1 MAIPQTS
8 QAIEN
13 DHSRGGIQKIA
24 VLFTDIVGSTR
35 YFKDQG
41 DLAGRKMLQYHQEI
55 ASQPIVE
62 HSGLVVKTLG
72 DSVMAYFS
80 NPKEAVKAAIRIQQE
95 LKQHNT
101 TRKIDEKFSVR
112 IGIHWGNGI
121 VEEQDIFGDV
131 VNMAAKIVPLADGGQ
146 IVISEET
153 YSLVNTLSPVKYEIF
168 DIQSE
173 KEEFRGL
180 KVYSVLWDDTTRF
193 DPTAN
198 NLLYLRPLWNLG
210 DQDFAKAW
218 NHFLNNR
225 QSLYGKKM
233 FKEKVLSDKS
243 VALIETDVQ
252 QAIAIA
258 FKASDYLKNRMEGND
273 TFKFLPMQI
282 IIDSGP
288 YLRAEKLT
296 LEDFKIDLDEVDP
309 GKIYISA
316 SAYRLIKN
324 KDSFTTIP
332 PFDFNSPQPLYQLVT
347 SEAGESDTPLFL
359 YQNALAQ
366 GGNAP
371 CFYCGARKHKT
382 TDCPSKKLDEFTYAL
397 KKLGYLSLKQIN
409 DIFRNSLSG
418 SDSPLETDF
427 QLNHRIGSESTL
439 ALNGFYDLKSH
450 FQLRILRN
458 LWDSREEKW
467 ETVKTK
473 RGDGEKGGYLW
484 LAQDQLRTSNL
495 REAEKMISTVLLEDP
510 QDYRVQCLAGFL
522 EIEKNQLNQ
531 AENYFNQALAYAKT
545 KPQRLYVLFLMSR
558 ICELNKKPSRAE
570 GNINKILYIYPQCS
584 DARYQKAIFAFRN
597 NQNKRAL
604 AELTNLIQEDSE
616 YYIKALIDPELI
628 RYSRVIHP
636 RLKKL
641 YQKAHQK
648 ALESIPKAEAEMKR
662 LKDLLGDEEPLDDEM
677 IALSEKINSM
687 VNSESY
693 LGYID
698 IANFA
703 RSIVYRCQGSIGGWK
718 KKLQKVLYELESQC
732 QKHFTYTLKFPYKT
746 FSNSIHHQLIR
757 LQEELRKLREVFETE
772 ELKQYKQ
779 ALNQAQTISKNIHEI
794 PSKIKKLESIKK
806 TILYVNSFLR
816 KSLFVQTLNLLIGLL
831 LPPVAIHYLAI
842 TSQDRLFISDNVWYY
857 QKLFITAGALFGVLI
872 ALIRARNH

>member
-1 MAIPQTS
+1 MAIPQTPLA
-8 QAIEN
+8 QEN
-13 DHSRGGIQKIA
+13 DRSRGDIQKIA

-80 NPKEAVKAAIRIQQE
+80 NPKEAVKAAIRIQQD

-101 TRKIDEKFSVR
+101 TRQINEQFSVR
-112 IGIHWGNGI
+112 IGIHWGDGI

-131 VNMAAKIVPLADGGQ
+131 VNMAAKIVPLAGGGQ
-146 IVISEET
+146 IIISEET
-153 YSLVNTLSPVKYEIF
+153 HSLVDTLSPVKYKQF

-173 KEEFRGL
+173 KEEHRGI

-210 DQDFAKAW
+210 DQDFTKAW
-218 NHFLNNR
+218 NFFLNNR
-225 QSLYGKKM
+225 QSLYGKKVL
-233 FKEKVLSDKS
+233 KEKVLSNKS
-243 VALIETDVQ
+243 VALIVTTAQ
-252 QAIAIA
+252 QAIEIA
-258 FKASDYLKNRMEGND
+258 FNALDYLKKRMDGND
-273 TFKFLPMQI
+273 TFRFLPMEI

-296 LEDFKIDLDEVDP
+296 LEDFKIDTDDIDP
-309 GKIYISA
+309 GKIYISG
-316 SAYRLIKN
+316 SAYRLINN
-324 KDSFTTIP
+324 KESFTTTP
-332 PFDFNSPQPLYQLVT
+332 PFDYKSPQPLYHLKT

-366 GGNAP
+366 GNNAP

-382 TDCPSKKLDEFTYAL
+382 TDCPSKKLDEFTFAL

-409 DIFRNSLSG
+409 DMFRDSLSG
-418 SDSPLETDF
+418 SDSPLATEL
-427 QLNHRIGSESTL
+427 QLNHRIGSERTL
-439 ALNGFYDLKSH
+439 ASYGFYDLKSH
-450 FQLRILRN
+450 LQLRILRN
-458 LWDSREEKW
+458 LWDSKEEKW
-467 ETVKTK
+467 DTVKTK

-495 REAEKMISTVLLEDP
+495 REAEKMLNTVILENP
-510 QDYRVQCLAGFL
+510 QDYRVQCLSGFL

-531 AENYFNQALAYAKT
+531 AENYFNQALTYAET
-545 KPQRLYVLFLMSR
+545 KPQRLYVLFLLSR

-570 GNINKILYIYPQCS
+570 GNIDKILYIYPQCT
-584 DARYQKAIFAFRN
+584 DARYQKVIFAFRN

-604 AELTNLIQEDSE
+604 AELTNLIQEDSD
-616 YYIKALIDPELI
+616 YYIKALIDPELS
-628 RYSRVIHP
+628 RYGRVIHP

-641 YQKAHQK
+641 YQQAREK
-648 ALESIPKAEAEMKR
+648 ALENIPKAEAEMKR
-662 LKDLLGDEEPLDDEM
+662 LKDLLGDEEPPDDEM
-677 IALSEKINSM
+677 EALWEKIKSM
-687 VNSESY
+687 V
-693 LGYID
+693 
-698 IANFA
+698 NFA
-703 RSIVYRCQGSIGGWK
+703 RSIVYRCQGNIGGWK
-718 KKLQKVLYELESQC
+718 KKLQKVLHELESQC
-732 QKHFTYTLKFPYKT
+732 QKYLTYTLKFPYKT

-757 LQEELRKLREVFETE
+757 LQKELRELREVTETE
-772 ELKQYKQ
+772 DLRLYKQ
-779 ALNQAQTISKNIHEI
+779 ALNQAQGVAKKINEI
-794 PSKIKKLESIKK
+794 PLKIKKLEVIKN
-806 TILYVNSFLR
+806 TILYLNSFFR
-816 KSLFVQTLNLLIGLL
+816 KSLFVQTLNLLIGFL
-831 LPPVAIHYLAI
+831 LPPVVIHYLTI
-842 TSQDRLFISDNVWYY
+842 TRQDLLFASENVWFY
-857 QKLFITAGALFGVLI
+857 QKLFIVAGSFLGVLV

>member
-1 MAIPQTS
+1 MAIPQTP
-8 QAIEN
+8 QAQEN
-13 DHSRGGIQKIA
+13 DHSRGDIQKIA

-131 VNMAAKIVPLADGGQ
+131 VNMAAKIVPLADVGQ

-153 YSLVNTLSPVKYEIF
+153 YSLVEALSSVKYEIF
-168 DIQSE
+168 DIKSE
-173 KEEFRGL
+173 NEEYRGL
-180 KVYSVLWDDTTRF
+180 KVYSVLWDDTIRF
-193 DPTAN
+193 DPTASI
-198 NLLYLRPLWNLG
+198 LLHLRPLWNLG
-210 DQDFAKAW
+210 DQSFAKAW
-218 NHFLNNR
+218 NYFLNDR
-225 QSLYGKKM
+225 QSLYGTKM
-233 FKEKVLSDKS
+233 LKERVFSNKS
-243 VALIETDVQ
+243 VALIATNVQSAIDMATD
-252 QAIAIA
+252 ALG
-258 FKASDYLKNRMEGND
+258 YLKKRIEDSD
-273 TFKFLPMQI
+273 TFQFLPIQI

-296 LEDFKIDLDEVDP
+296 LEDFKTESEEMDP

-316 SAYRLIKN
+316 SAYRLMKN
-324 KDSFTTIP
+324 KDSFTTTP

-359 YQNALAQ
+359 YQSALAQ

-397 KKLGYLSLKQIN
+397 KKLGYLSLKQVN
-409 DIFRNSLSG
+409 DIFRNSFSG
-418 SDSPLETDF
+418 SDSPLETDL
-427 QLNHRIGSESTL
+427 QLNHRIGSERTL

-450 FQLRILRN
+450 YQLRILRN

-495 REAEKMISTVLLEDP
+495 REAEKMITTVILEDP

-522 EIEKNQLNQ
+522 GIEKNQLNQ

-545 KPQRLYVLFLMSR
+545 KPQRLYVLFLLSR

-570 GNINKILYIYPQCS
+570 GNINKILYIYHQCS

-628 RYSRVIHP
+628 PYSRVIHP

-641 YQKAHQK
+641 YQKAH
-648 ALESIPKAEAEMKR
+648 
-662 LKDLLGDEEPLDDEM
+662 
-677 IALSEKINSM
+677 
-687 VNSESY
+687 
-693 LGYID
+693 
-698 IANFA
+698 
-703 RSIVYRCQGSIGGWK
+703 
-718 KKLQKVLYELESQC
+718 
-732 QKHFTYTLKFPYKT
+732 
-746 FSNSIHHQLIR
+746 
-757 LQEELRKLREVFETE
+757 
-772 ELKQYKQ
+772 
-779 ALNQAQTISKNIHEI
+779 
-794 PSKIKKLESIKK
+794 
-806 TILYVNSFLR
+806 
-816 KSLFVQTLNLLIGLL
+816 
-831 LPPVAIHYLAI
+831 
-842 TSQDRLFISDNVWYY
+842 
-857 QKLFITAGALFGVLI
+857 
-872 ALIRARNH
+872 

>member
-1 MAIPQTS
+1 MAIPQTP
-8 QAIEN
+8 QAQKN
-13 DHSRGGIQKIA
+13 DHSRGDIQKIA

-41 DLAGRKMLQYHQEI
+41 DLAGREMLQYHHEI

-95 LKQHNT
+95 LKRYNT
-101 TRKIDEKFSVR
+101 TSRIDKQFSVR

-173 KEEFRGL
+173 KEEHRGI
-180 KVYSVLWDDTTRF
+180 KIYSVLWDDTTRF

-210 DQDFAKAW
+210 DQDFSKAW
-218 NHFLNNR
+218 NHFMNNR
-225 QSLYGKKM
+225 QSLYGKETL
-233 FKEKVLSDKS
+233 KEKVLSNKS
-243 VALIETDVQ
+243 VALIVTNAQ
-252 QAIAIA
+252 QAVEIA
-258 FKASDYLKNRMEGND
+258 FNVLDYLKKRMDGND
-273 TFKFLPMQI
+273 TFRFLPIEI

-296 LEDFKIDLDEVDP
+296 LEGFKIDLDAVDP

-324 KDSFTTIP
+324 KNSFTTTP
-332 PFDFNSPQPLYQLVT
+332 PFDSKSPQPLYHLDT

-359 YQNALAQ
+359 YQNTLVQ

-382 TDCPSKKLDEFTYAL
+382 TDCPSKKLDEFTYAI

-409 DIFRNSLSG
+409 DIFRDSLSG
-418 SDSPLETDF
+418 SDSPLVTDP
-427 QLNHRIGSESTL
+427 QLHHHIGSEKTL
-439 ALNGFYDLKSH
+439 ASYGFYDLKSH
-450 FQLRILRN
+450 LQLRLLRN

-473 RGDGEKGGYLW
+473 KGGGEKGGYLW

-495 REAEKMISTVLLEDP
+495 REAEKMISTVMLENP
-510 QDYRVQCLAGFL
+510 QDYKVQCLAGFL

-531 AENYFNQALAYAKT
+531 AENYFNQALSYAET
-545 KPQRLYVLFLMSR
+545 KPQRLHLLFLLSR

-570 GNINKILYIYPQCS
+570 GNIDKILYIYPQCT

-616 YYIKALIDPELI
+616 YYTKALIDPELI

-641 YQKAHQK
+641 YQKAHEK

-662 LKDLLGDEEPLDDEM
+662 LKDLVGDEEPPDDEM
-677 IALSEKINSM
+677 EALWEKINSM

-693 LGYID
+693 LGFID
-698 IANFA
+698 IAHLA
-703 RSIVYRCQGSIGGWK
+703 RSIVYRCQGNINGWK
-718 KKLQKVLYELESQC
+718 KKLQKVLHELESQC
-732 QKHFTYTLKFPYKT
+732 QQYFTYTLKFPYKN

-757 LQEELRKLREVFETE
+757 LQKELRNLREVTETE
-772 ELKQYKQ
+772 DLKQYKQ
-779 ALNQAQTISKNIHEI
+779 ALNQAHALSKNMHEI
-794 PSKIKKLESIKK
+794 PSKIKKLEAIKT
-806 TILYVNSFLR
+806 TILYLKSFFR
-816 KSLFVQTLNLLIGLL
+816 NSLFVQTLNLLIGFL
-831 LPPVAIHYLAI
+831 LPPVFIHYLAI
-842 TSQDRLFISDNVWYY
+842 TSHDLLFASENVWYY
-857 QKLFITAGALFGVLI
+857 QKLFIVLGSFLGVLV